1 MEHSEPQSGPRPD
14 TEMIHLIIECYL
26 LCIIIAAL
34 QELKPLMT
42 PAMEKEAR
50 SVEKGATLTSHRSRA
65 LNLLTGD
72 MRVYG
77 EWIKSKTCSIYDKVN
92 I

>member
-1 MEHSEPQSGPRPD
+1 M
-14 TEMIHLIIECYL
+14 IECYL
-26 LCIIIAAL
+26 LCIIIAAQ
-34 QELKPLMT
+34 QELKPLMTT

-50 SVEKGATLTSHRSRA
+50 PVEKGATLTSHLSRA